1 MKKLLLFVAA
11 ALLLASG
18 AAQAGPYTDDLSKC
32 LVRSTSEQQKAVLV
46 EWVFAIAALHPSV
59 KPLSSVSDT
68 QRNDLSKSVA
78 DLFTT
83 LLTDSCRQETQD
95 AVKYEGAAAIQTSFA
110 LLGQVAMAD
119 LFSNPDVAKGM
130 GAFSQYLDKS
140 KFDSVFPP
148 APGAVPAPNPGH

>member
-1 MKKLLLFVAA
+1 MKKLLLFVGA
-11 ALLLASG
+11 ALLLASA

-59 KPLSSVSDT
+59 KPLSSVTDAK
-68 QRNDLSKSVA
+68 RNDLSKNVA

-83 LLTDSCRQETQD
+83 LLTDTCRKETQD
-95 AVKYEGAAAIQTSFA
+95 AVKYEGPAAIQTSFA
-110 LLGQVAMAD
+110 LLGQVAMTD

-130 GAFSQYLDKS
+130 GAFSQYLDRS

-148 APGAVPAPNPGH
+148 APGAAPAPNPGR